1 MVRDNQSEE
10 NDNLN
15 KVIHNIE
22 IELVKIYD
30 KKTKGAQIR
39 CREKWVEY
47 GEKNYSYFLG
57 LGHYLQFFLKLFLN
71 AVLEHKQEVLNQHL
85 KEK

>member
-10 NDNLN
+10 NDNIN

-30 KKTKGAQIR
+30 QKAKGAQI
-39 CREKWVEY
+39 
-47 GEKNYSYFLG
+47 NFPIPSS
-57 LGHYLQFFLKLFLN
+57 LFR
-71 AVLEHKQEVLNQHL
+71 HPRPKG
-85 KEK
+85 

>member
-10 NDNLN
+10 NDNIN

-30 KKTKGAQIR
+30 
-39 CREKWVEY
+39 
-47 GEKNYSYFLG
+47 
-57 LGHYLQFFLKLFLN
+57 
-71 AVLEHKQEVLNQHL
+71 
-85 KEK
+85 

>member
-30 KKTKGAQIR
+30 QKAKGASHNNLMSI
-39 CREKWVEY
+39 
-47 GEKNYSYFLG
+47 L
-57 LGHYLQFFLKLFLN
+57 LL
-71 AVLEHKQEVLNQHL
+71 
-85 KEK
+85 